1 MTKLKKKITK
11 SSKTIEE
18 LSEKEFVKKVGMPAV
33 FSGINAIGTYK
44 DNRREGKSVASSVV
58 RAAGDFVLSET
69 LGMGAYMAVSL
80 VKEVPTM
87 AVQGSAALFK
97 EMRRMNSSSRFSTF
111 GDAQFQ
117 DTQQLATMRQSGM
130 ELAKMS
136 QYRLEQTL
144 MGNEAKYLHK

>member
-1 MTKLKKKITK
+1 
-11 SSKTIEE
+11 
-18 LSEKEFVKKVGMPAV
+18 MPAV

-44 DNRREGKSVASSVV
+44 DNRREGKSVVSSAV